1 MLSQGFLPPAIRKEG
16 HELLDHQCWVF
27 GRDVLNRENNLL
39 IKNGFTQVRCPNGGL
54 TQYELRH
61 GLDENSHV
69 FLWGFGA
76 FFGSESE
83 GIFLSRSGFT
93 PFRTQGRVELHDRDY
108 HPFVEES
115 SNIRLLLGAI
125 AWFANYEDWI
135 PATRLSSIDG
145 RPSNTSR
152 AEHCKDPILPFAG
165 ERLRVG
171 LKSTAL
177 RIHGKRMARAP
188 NRSFLVGSFTS
199 SVSFILTCST
209 CRHK

>member
-1 MLSQGFLPPAIRKEG
+1 METQQANMLSQGFLPPAIRKEG

-135 PATRLSSIDG
+135 SC
-145 RPSNTSR
+145 NTSEQYRWETLEHFPRRTLQRSDLAVRWRALARR
-152 AEHCKDPILPFAG
+152 AEEHCTAHSWETHG
-165 ERLRVG
+165 EG
-171 LKSTAL
+171 
-177 RIHGKRMARAP
+177 
-188 NRSFLVGSFTS
+188 
-199 SVSFILTCST
+199 
-209 CRHK
+209 